1 MSILTVYAALTG
13 HLASYRAQGAASNA
27 KANKVARFLPSP
39 EANWDSK
46 PKHGRPFKAQGKSD
60 ATSITFDGDAAAN
73 GASNGSCT
81 VTANGTVTHV
91 RQ

>member
-1 MSILTVYAALTG
+1 MQKSSDGVVRVFQLKLMSCL
-13 HLASYRAQGAASNA
+13 Q
-27 KANKVARFLPSP
+27 
-39 EANWDSK
+39 
-46 PKHGRPFKAQGKSD
+46 AQGKSD